1 VETSFYDTEFKK
13 SQLDFNFRKNFQ
25 NNQSSSCS
33 SVVNHPI
40 EHESMDQLDKP
51 IKGDDFTVEF
61 YSSKPIEQF
70 DLEIILLFL
79 ENSKQSGGG
88 DSTEHQLDSSKH
100 LLTIKYE
107 SSRAKERVIEKKIH
121 TFQQYKL
128 IASEPFNENTFR
140 LDEKTVI
147 LKNVSDK
154 MNAEAVTLYAENLVV
169 NDNEANDVDIVKAS
183 IFFKNVYFITFK
195 MNYNFEKILKRLNR
209 KTTLFNQRISILQA
223 YATRSIL
230 VKKVDKSGQPLVEEY
245 VELYFTNKKRCGV
258 DTYMSMRER
267 NPFWLI
273 TFENQQSVEKILT
286 QKHLISQQ
294 ELLVE
299 RLVNFEILQEG
310 MKMTDS
316 TESKIG

>member
-1 VETSFYDTEFKK
+1 MGDHRSTLSESIYVLSPEDSYDVSTNQALYCKFHFCQSSFFYGLWPFYDRKSSGTVNDKGRWTFLFPLWISNFIPKNLKVETSFYDTEFKK

-107 SSRAKERVIEKKIH
+107 SSRAKERRKSKRKY
-121 TFQQYKL
+121 TR
-128 IASEPFNENTFR
+128 FNSTSWSR
-140 LDEKTVI
+140 PSHSTRTHLD
-147 LKNVSDK
+147 L
-154 MNAEAVTLYAENLVV
+154 
-169 NDNEANDVDIVKAS
+169 
-183 IFFKNVYFITFK
+183 
-195 MNYNFEKILKRLNR
+195 
-209 KTTLFNQRISILQA
+209 
-223 YATRSIL
+223 TR
-230 VKKVDKSGQPLVEEY
+230 
-245 VELYFTNKKRCGV
+245 R
-258 DTYMSMRER
+258 
-267 NPFWLI
+267 
-273 TFENQQSVEKILT
+273 QSY
-286 QKHLISQQ
+286 
-294 ELLVE
+294 
-299 RLVNFEILQEG
+299 
-310 MKMTDS
+310 
-316 TESKIG
+316 